1 MQAPVDH
8 DTHPSVAVSAQPAPG
23 RHPATHRVTV
33 WPVVAFWVGAALLFG
48 VGGGLNAVRFGD
60 ILLHARGNWQN
71 LSAFQ
76 VAWLATAL
84 FFFACGIISISLAL
98 LLTARSAGGFYGS
111 LLFGL
116 LLTLLAPLVSL
127 LTPDPDYFGVLCAG
141 LLPGAAVLFTLVS
154 LPAFSGD

>member
-1 MQAPVDH
+1 
-8 DTHPSVAVSAQPAPG
+8 
-23 RHPATHRVTV
+23 VTV
-33 WPVVAFWVGAALLFG
+33 WPVVAFWVGAALLFA

-60 ILLHARGNWQN
+60 ILLQARGNWQD

-98 LLTARSAGGFYGS
+98 LLAARFAGGFYGS

-116 LLTLLAPLVSL
+116 LLTLLAPLVGL
-127 LTPDPDYFGVLCAG
+127 LTPEPDYFGALCAG
-141 LLPGAAVLFTLVS
+141 LLPGAAVLFTLAGM
-154 LPAFSGD
+154 PAFSGD